1 MSHKIKVDVNEDE
14 IQIGGEMILCLADQ
28 QLLDGDQLNE
38 VDDVLENEQIKV
50 QDQIKKNEKLK
61 EQIKKA
67 HYSQKYDGEEKKDIL
82 EKYDEIK
89 IQKEGFYIASDG
101 KLIDEPKQNDLQ
113 AIKSKLKK
121 NQQISLNV
129 IDNVASDYKPS
140 IPTTLI
146 KKKFQKPQQANPF
159 SEERISKIDK
169 ALLEEDDYE
178 LLQRSILN
186 QQRQKMNQQIQ
197 KQEDNIKELM
207 DQNKQKEEEQQK
219 IKQNE
224 FMIPQV
230 KVQGSEVQEIKVI
243 EQSTDFL
250 SNVKTDKEMEE
261 INLRINTGYSIRDT
275 KNGTTSV
282 VNVRLPTERIV
293 VQNRQQQSKMEL
305 ENIREE
311 TQKNDIFLE
320 KEEQQEEQQE
330 KDNDEIK
337 KDEDGIEFLEEG
349 QHVHGLTATLELLR
363 KRGELNPSKY
373 DYVGRNK
380 DQRVF
385 KDQENKDGE
394 INLVYRD
401 HSGKLMTPKEAFRYQ
416 CWIFHGDGP
425 SKNKIEKKK
434 RSELIRQKQKMRAQT
449 EGPLMQ
455 ALKEEQKKKGVAHLV
470 IGKKKL

>member
-14 IQIGGEMILCLADQ
+14 IQVGGEMILCLADQ
-28 QLLDGDQLNE
+28 QLLNGDQLNE
-38 VDDVLENEQIKV
+38 VDDILENDEIKV

-61 EQIKKA
+61 EQIKKS
-67 HYSQKYDGEEKKDIL
+67 HYSQKYDGEEKKEIL

-89 IQKEGFYIASDG
+89 IEKEGFYIANDG
-101 KLIDEPKQNDLQ
+101 KIIEEPKQNDLL
-113 AIKSKLKK
+113 AIKSKLNK

-129 IDNVASDYKPS
+129 IDTVASDYKTC
-140 IPTTLI
+140 IPTTII
-146 KKKFQKPQQANPF
+146 KKKFKKPQQANPF
-159 SEERISKIDK
+159 AEERIQKIDK

-186 QQRQKMNQQIQ
+186 QQRQKMNQYIF

-207 DQNKQKEEEQQK
+207 DQNKQKEEELQK
-219 IKQNE
+219 SKQNE

-230 KVQGSEVQEIKVI
+230 KIQGSEVQEIKVI

-293 VQNRQQQSKMEL
+293 VQNRQQSKMEL
-305 ENIREE
+305 ENIKEE
-311 TQKNDIFLE
+311 NLKSDIFVE
-320 KEEQQEEQQE
+320 KEEQQE
-330 KDNDEIK
+330 KDNHEIK
-337 KDEDGIEFLEEG
+337 KEEDGIEFLEEE
-349 QHVHGLTATLELLR
+349 QHGHGLTATLELLR

-385 KDQENKDGE
+385 KDQEQKDGE

-434 RSELIRQKQKMRAQT
+434 RSELIRQKQKMRAQS

-470 IGKKKL
+470 IGKKKY

>member
-1 MSHKIKVDVNEDE
+1 MSNKIKVDVNEDE
-14 IQIGGEMILCLADQ
+14 IQVGGEMILCLADQ
-28 QLLDGDQLNE
+28 QLLNGDQLNE
-38 VDDVLENEQIKV
+38 VDDVLENDQIKV

-67 HYSQKYDGEEKKDIL
+67 HYSQKYDGEEKKEIL

-89 IQKEGFYIASDG
+89 IEKEGFYISGDG
-101 KLIDEPKQNDLQ
+101 KLMEEPKQNDLQ
-113 AIKSKLKK
+113 AIKSKLNK

-129 IDNVASDYKPS
+129 IDTVASDYKPS

-146 KKKFQKPQQANPF
+146 KKRFQKPQQANPF
-159 SEERISKIDK
+159 AEERISKIDK

-186 QQRQKMNQQIQ
+186 QQRQKMNQQNL
-197 KQEDNIKELM
+197 KQEENIKELM
-207 DQNKQKEEEQQK
+207 EQNKQKEEELQK
-219 IKQNE
+219 VKQSE
-224 FMIPQV
+224 FMVPQV
-230 KVQGSEVQEIKVI
+230 KTQGSEVQEIKVI

-261 INLRINTGYSIRDT
+261 INIRINTGYSIRDT

-293 VQNRQQQSKMEL
+293 VQNRQQSKMEL
-305 ENIREE
+305 ENIREDI
-311 TQKNDIFLE
+311 QKTDILVE
-320 KEEQQEEQQE
+320 KEEQQDDQQE
-330 KDNDEIK
+330 MVDEK
-337 KDEDGIEFLEEG
+337 QEDGIEFLEEG
-349 QHVHGLTATLELLR
+349 QHGNGLTATLELLR

-385 KDQENKDGE
+385 KDQEHKDGE

-434 RSELIRQKQKMRAQT
+434 RRDLIRQKQKMRAQS

-470 IGKKKL
+470 IGKKKY